1 MTMFTGNK
9 LVMSLYV
16 EKCTMTWIRTY
27 SCERSLMNA
36 SMNRG
41 WNVEGRKYDA

>member
-16 EKCTMTWIRTY
+16 EKCTITRIHTY
-27 SCERSLMNA
+27 SSERSLMNA

-41 WNVEGRKYDA
+41 WNVEGRKYDV